1 MMREVVTTP
10 DAPASTSPVALGTR
24 GGGMVF
30 VSGQMPRDPATGLIP
45 PGGAKQAHL
54 SMQHCLAILKAAG
67 SGPDKVMMAWV
78 YVTDL
83 AVKPD
88 VNAVF
93 RDTFGDRPVAR
104 NMVAVSDIGDAA
116 LVEISLIALA

>member
-1 MMREVVTTP
+1 
-10 DAPASTSPVALGTR
+10 
-24 GGGMVF
+24 MVF

-45 PGGAKQAHL
+45 PDAGEQARL
-54 SMQHCLAILKAAG
+54 SMQHCLAVLAAAG

-83 AVKPD
+83 VVKPQ

-104 NMVAVSDIGDAA
+104 NLVVVSDIGDAA
-116 LVEISLIALA
+116 VVEISLIALA

>member
-1 MMREVVTTP
+1 MTADV
-10 DAPASTSPVALGTR
+10 PASTSPVALGTR

-30 VSGQMPRDPATGLIP
+30 VSGQMPREFSTGMIP
-45 PGGAKQAHL
+45 PDGAEQARL

-67 SGPDKVMMAWV
+67 SGPEKVMMAWV

-83 AVKPD
+83 ALKPT

>member
-1 MMREVVTTP
+1 MREYITTP
-10 DAPASTSPVALGTR
+10 EAPASTSPVALGTR

-30 VSGQMPRDPATGLIP
+30 VSGQMPRDPVTSLIP
-45 PGGAKQAHL
+45 VGGGEQARL

-67 SGPDKVMMAWV
+67 SGPEKVMMAWV

-83 AVKPD
+83 AIKPD
-88 VNAVF
+88 VNKVF
-93 RDTFGDRPVAR
+93 LDTFGDRPVAR

>member
-1 MMREVVTTP
+1 MRNAITT
-10 DAPASTSPVALGTR
+10 DRVPASTSPVALGTT

-45 PGGAKQAHL
+45 PDPGEQARL
-54 SMQHCLAILKAAG
+54 SMQHCLAILAAAG
-67 SGPDKVMMAWV
+67 SGQDKVMMAWV

-83 AVKPD
+83 SVKPQ

-93 RDTFGDRPVAR
+93 RDTFGDRPIAR
-104 NMVAVSDIGDAA
+104 NLVAISDIGDAA
-116 LVEISLIALA
+116 MVEISLIALA

>member
-1 MMREVVTTP
+1 MRKAVTT
-10 DAPASTSPVALGTR
+10 DDVPASTSPVALGTT

-30 VSGQMPRDPATGLIP
+30 VSGQMPRDPASGLIQP
-45 PGGAKQAHL
+45 DAGEQARL
-54 SMQHCLAILKAAG
+54 SMQHCLAVLAAAG

-83 AVKPD
+83 AVKPQ

-104 NMVAVSDIGDAA
+104 NLVAVSDIGDAA

>member
-1 MMREVVTTP
+1 MRETVSTL
-10 DAPASTSPVALGTR
+10 DAPASTSPVALGAK

-30 VSGQMPRDPATGLIP
+30 VSGQMPRHLLTGLIP
-45 PGGAKQAHL
+45 PDGAAQARL
-54 SMQHCLAILKAAG
+54 SMQHCLAVLQAAG
-67 SGPDKVMMAWV
+67 SGPEKVMMAWV

-83 AVKPD
+83 AVKPA

-93 RDTFGDRPVAR
+93 RETFGDTPVAR

>member
-1 MMREVVTTP
+1 MRELVTTA

-45 PGGAKQAHL
+45 PDGAEQARL
-54 SMQHCLAILKAAG
+54 SMQHCLAILKAGG
-67 SGPDKVMMAWV
+67 SGPEKVMMAWV

-83 AVKPD
+83 AIKPA

-104 NMVAVSDIGDAA
+104 NMVAASDIGDAA

>member
-1 MMREVVTTP
+1 MREAVTTP
-10 DAPASTSPVALGTR
+10 DAPASTSPVALGTK

-45 PGGAKQAHL
+45 PDGAEQARL

-83 AVKPD
+83 AIKPA
-88 VNAVF
+88 VNTVF

-104 NMVAVSDIGDAA
+104 NMVAVSDIGDGA

>member
-1 MMREVVTTP
+1 MREAVTTP
-10 DAPASTSPVALGTR
+10 DAPASTSPVALGTK

-45 PGGAKQAHL
+45 PDGAAQARL
-54 SMQHCLAILKAAG
+54 SMQHCLAVLAAAG
-67 SGPDKVMMAWV
+67 SGPEKVMMVWV

-83 AVKPD
+83 AVKPA

-93 RDTFGDRPVAR
+93 RTTFGDQPVAR
-104 NMVAVSDIGDAA
+104 NLVAVSDIGDAA